1 MNKFDVA
8 IIGGGAAG
16 MMAAITASHAG
27 KSVLLL
33 EKNSELGRK
42 VLATG
47 NGRCNLTNRG
57 AEKSRYYG
65 ANPEFIES
73 ILKSFDPK
81 KVMEF
86 FENLGVLLKEEDEAR
101 IFPRTNQASTIVST
115 LTYELVENKVKIV
128 LGNQVQKINKD
139 KLSDFNQHFNII
151 LANGDEYESDK
162 LIITTGGKSS
172 DHLGTTGDG
181 YFWAKNFGHTIT
193 PLFPALTPIE
203 TIETWP
209 QEIQGLKVEG
219 RITTTT
225 DSKVIFE
232 KDGDVLFTHFGLSG
246 PAVMAHAGKVAPLLS
261 ARKVLIHIDLYP
273 DLSIKNLN
281 EKITQIFNSNGKK
294 TVKNALLGLTPS
306 NLILVILTIL
316 NIDKDKKTAEISK
329 VEREKI
335 VQYLKDIVLTVK
347 STRSFKESQVT
358 SGGIDVNEVNIETL
372 ESKKVPG
379 LYFAG
384 EILDVDGDSGGF
396 NLQWAWSSGHLAGQS
411 SSN

>member
-16 MMAAITASHAG
+16 MMAAITASKYG
-27 KSVLLL
+27 KLVLLV
-33 EKNSELGRK
+33 EKNPELGRK

-57 AEKSRYYG
+57 AEKSRYHG

-73 ILKSFDPK
+73 VLKNFDPK

-86 FENLGVLLKEEDEAR
+86 FESLGVLLKEEDKAR
-101 IFPRTNQASTIVST
+101 IFPRTNQASTIVNT
-115 LTYELVENKVKIV
+115 LTHELGESKVKIV
-128 LGNQVQKINKD
+128 LGNQVHKLNKVNDHFEINLASGD
-139 KLSDFNQHFNII
+139 K
-151 LANGDEYESDK
+151 YESDK

-172 DHLGTTGDG
+172 EHLGTTGDG
-181 YFWAKNFGHTIT
+181 YFWAKNFSHTVT

-219 RITTTT
+219 RTTTT
-225 DSKVIFE
+225 VDSKMVFE
-232 KDGDVLFTHFGLSG
+232 KDGDILFTHFGLSG

-261 ARKVLIHIDLYP
+261 AHKVLIHIDLFP
-273 DLSIKNLN
+273 DDSVKNLD
-281 EKITQIFNSNGKK
+281 EKIVKIFNANGKK
-294 TVKNALLGLTPS
+294 TVKNALSGIIPS
-306 NLILVILTIL
+306 NLIPVMLTLL
-316 NIDKDKKTAEISK
+316 NIDQNKKTAEVGK
-329 VEREKI
+329 VDREKI
-335 VQYLKDIVLTVK
+335 VQSLKDLTLTVK
-347 STRSFKESQVT
+347 AVRPFKEAQVT
-358 SGGIDVNEVNIETL
+358 SGGISVSEINNDTL
-372 ESKKVPG
+372 ESKKVSG

-396 NLQWAWSSGHLAGQS
+396 NLQWAWSSGYLAGKNS
-411 SSN
+411 SI

>member
-1 MNKFDVA
+1 MNKFDVV

-16 MMAAITASHAG
+16 MMAAITASRSG
-27 KSVLLL
+27 KSVLLV
-33 EKNSELGRK
+33 EKNAELGRK

-57 AEKSRYYG
+57 AEKSRYHG
-65 ANPEFIES
+65 ADPEFIES
-73 ILKSFDPK
+73 VLKNFGPK

-86 FENLGVLLKEEDEAR
+86 FEGLGVLLKEEDNGR
-101 IFPRTNQASTIVST
+101 IFPRTNQASTIVSA
-115 LTYELVENKVKIV
+115 LTHELNENKVKIV
-128 LGNQVQKINKD
+128 LGNQVR
-139 KLSDFNQHFNII
+139 KLTKNNNFKII

-181 YFWAKNFGHTIT
+181 YFWAKNFGHTVT

-203 TIETWP
+203 TVESWP
-209 QEIQGLKVEG
+209 KEIQGLKVEG
-219 RITTTT
+219 RITTTI
-225 DSKVIFE
+225 DDKVIFE
-232 KDGDVLFTHFGLSG
+232 KNGDVLFTHFGLSG

-261 ARKVLIHIDLYP
+261 NHKILIHIDLYP
-273 DLSIKNLN
+273 DLSTKKLD
-281 EKITQIFNSNGKK
+281 EKITKNFNSNGKK
-294 TVKNALLGLTPS
+294 TVKNALLGFAPS
-306 NLILVILTIL
+306 NLIPVILTLL
-316 NIDKDKKTAEISK
+316 NVDKDKKAAEISK
-329 VEREKI
+329 NNREKI
-335 VQYLKDIVLTVK
+335 VECLKDLALTIKAV
-347 STRSFKESQVT
+347 RPFKEAQVT
-358 SGGIDVNEVNIETL
+358 SGGISVNEINIDSL
-372 ESKKVPG
+372 ESKKIPG